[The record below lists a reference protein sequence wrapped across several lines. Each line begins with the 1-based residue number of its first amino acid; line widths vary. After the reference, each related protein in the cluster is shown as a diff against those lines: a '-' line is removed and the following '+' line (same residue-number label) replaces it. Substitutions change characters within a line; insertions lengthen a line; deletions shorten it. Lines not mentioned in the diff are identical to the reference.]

1 MLSGFR
7 KFLLQGNLITTAVA
21 FIMATTFAAVVA
33 AFVKIILDLVG
44 KAGGANT
51 AFSTYA
57 PDGIHVGL
65 FITALI
71 TFVIVAAVVY
81 FMVVVPYT
89 KAKERFFPDP
99 EPGQTELDVLNE
111 IRDLLAQRQSDS

>member
-33 AFVKIILDLVG
+33 AFVKIILDLAG
-44 KAGGANT
+44 KAGGT
-51 AFSTYA
+51 SAFSGYA
-57 PDGIHVGL
+57 PGGVHVGL
-65 FITALI
+65 FITAVI
-71 TFVIVAAVVY
+71 TFVVVAAVVY
-81 FMVVVPYT
+81 FAVVVPYT
-89 KAKERFFPDP
+89 HAKERFFPDP

-111 IRDLLAQRQSDS
+111 IRDLLAQQRPNP